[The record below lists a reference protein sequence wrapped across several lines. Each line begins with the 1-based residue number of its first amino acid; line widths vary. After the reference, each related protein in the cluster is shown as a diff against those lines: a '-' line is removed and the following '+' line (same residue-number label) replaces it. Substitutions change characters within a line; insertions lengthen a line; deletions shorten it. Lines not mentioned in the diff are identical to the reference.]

1 MYSLRSIFWFGIE
14 IGFFVVGDK
23 RFVWENISKCVLV
36 CVFKDNGI
44 WIVIWFLLKF
54 VLNFL

>member
-1 MYSLRSIFWFGIE
+1 MSIFWVGIE
-14 IGFFVVGDK
+14 MGFLIVGDK
-23 RFVWENISKCVLV
+23 RFIWENISKWVFV
-36 CVFKDNGI
+36 WVFKDKGI